1 MKKNNKR
8 GFKEKKITPTPP
20 ESSPIHFEK
29 GTPLRKQMHRGK
41 IKGYHS
47 LWEITL
53 GHMIEIKRSAIYGV
67 RGQDTTILS

>member
-1 MKKNNKR
+1 MKR
-8 GFKEKKITPTPP
+8 ITKEGLRRKKITPTPL